1 MSHKLRRI
9 LKEQIVENKTP
20 AAKQLRNDKKTQFHV
35 NKYSYPPHFSKDE
48 GDMVTY
54 CQNFANENHKI
65 WGLGLKSSSA
75 NWWWKL

>member
-48 GDMVTY
+48 GDMVT
-54 CQNFANENHKI
+54 
-65 WGLGLKSSSA
+65 
-75 NWWWKL
+75 

>member
-1 MSHKLRRI
+1 MSHKLRII

-20 AAKQLRNDKKTQFHV
+20 AAKQLRNDKTQFHV